1 MYASNI
7 AANASVLCLDEFQV
21 VDVADA
27 MIIRRLL
34 DQLWQKGVTL
44 VTTSN
49 RAPNDLYKNGL
60 NRSQFVP
67 CIEAIMA
74 KCAVH
79 EMRSGRDYR
88 LMGHKNEDL
97 YEDPRDERLRLGAS
111 RGACS
116 SSENQNKSSGTWR
129 VFTVGDKDSKERS
142 NQWLTG
148 KLQRFAKNDRMVTV
162 DVSVQGRR
170 IRVNNAS
177 GGVARLTLRGAPR
190 LALVRNFPN
199 HHIPPL
205 RLPIQ
210 DVNHFFVHNQGTT
223 PPSRPCSTPWGWNKS
238 PGSQWAGWI

>member
-1 MYASNI
+1 LFYIQSTHHALHKLGQCKETKARDTVAMYASNI

-129 VFTVGDKDSKERS
+129 VFTVGDKESKERS

-177 GGVARLTLRGAPR
+177 GGVARLTFNEICDAALGAGEE
-190 LALVRNFPN
+190 LS
-199 HHIPPL
+199 
-205 RLPIQ
+205 Q
-210 DVNHFFVHNQGTT
+210 
-223 PPSRPCSTPWGWNKS
+223 S
-238 PGSQWAGWI
+238 PHSASAIAHTRR